1 MCWQRWPGLAG
12 HTQQTWHP
20 RELRKILSLP
30 VTEMGSVLLQ
40 AKQVQNDSKML
51 DVEEVM
57 RVEAEARL
65 APLRLLEML
74 GRQEAL
80 TELLLTSV

>member
-1 MCWQRWPGLAG
+1 
-12 HTQQTWHP
+12 
-20 RELRKILSLP
+20 
-30 VTEMGSVLLQ
+30 MGSVLLQ